1 MLQLEGSV
9 RVSQRPA
16 MVLPSSLDVPV
27 KRCEGSIV
35 VKSGVSLTSVQMPS
49 LKVIACSQTTPRE
62 SK

>member
-1 MLQLEGSV
+1 MLQLEWSV

-27 KRCEGSIV
+27 KRCEASIV

-49 LKVIACSQTTPRE
+49 LKVIVCSHTTPRE